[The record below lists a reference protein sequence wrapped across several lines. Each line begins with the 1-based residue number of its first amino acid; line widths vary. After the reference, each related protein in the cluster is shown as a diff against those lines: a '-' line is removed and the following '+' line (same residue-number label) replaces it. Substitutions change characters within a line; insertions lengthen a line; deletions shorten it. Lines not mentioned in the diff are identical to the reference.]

1 MRPPSRPAGKLHAAT
16 CAVPW
21 RHALL
26 RLSRAALL
34 GAALVLQSCGG
45 GAVEMNVVVF
55 NYWPRA
61 LADVYVNGQHVG
73 AGFGAY
79 GPGGTGGSIW
89 CCLKIK
95 PGSVKVDWMLGGA
108 EGDPLTGTTRSVTAT
123 LKEIRPGADYLGVYL
138 YPEGRVVLDTARGIP
153 DDKLP

>member
-1 MRPPSRPAGKLHAAT
+1 MRPSSRPAGKLHAAT

-73 AGFGAY
+73 AGYGAF
-79 GPGGTGGSIW
+79 GPGGTGSKIS
-89 CCLKIK
+89 CCYKIK
-95 PGSVKVDWMLGGA
+95 PGPIKVEWMLGGG
-108 EGDPLTGTTRSVTAT
+108 EGDPLTGTTRNATAT

>member
-1 MRPPSRPAGKLHAAT
+1 MRPPSRPAEKLHAAT
-16 CAVPW
+16 CAAP
-21 RHALL
+21 RRRALF

-34 GAALVLQSCGG
+34 GTALVLQSCGG

-89 CCLKIK
+89 CCYKVK
-95 PGSVKVDWMLGGA
+95 PGPIKVDWTLDGR
-108 EGDPLTGTTRSVTAT
+108 EGDPLTGTTRSATAT
-123 LKEIRPGADYLGVYL
+123 LKAVNPRADTLGIFL
-138 YPEGRVVLDTARGIP
+138 YPNGHLALETGRGIP
-153 DDKLP
+153 NDRLP